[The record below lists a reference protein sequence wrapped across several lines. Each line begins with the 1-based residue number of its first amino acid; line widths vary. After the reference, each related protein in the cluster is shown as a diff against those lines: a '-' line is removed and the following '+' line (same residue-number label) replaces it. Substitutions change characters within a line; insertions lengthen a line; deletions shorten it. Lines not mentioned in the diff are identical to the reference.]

1 MKSHVKILLLASIA
15 LFISETAFSQSFLD
29 RVKQKAKDKIENR
42 LDEKVDNEID
52 KGLDKVENSID
63 SLGNTKSGA
72 DEEISREAAMQNRM
86 NSMLKG
92 MGMSGDPVPIENNY
106 SFNKL
111 VQMHIEMYDSEE
123 NKTSNGD
130 FITHLSR
137 DNGSMAYEVISK
149 DYGDND
155 QGLFIIDSKNKAMIL
170 LNNKGDEKTG
180 VVYGLGTF
188 FEDIEN
194 IESDDQHSGEDIY
207 DVEFQHPDIKK
218 TGKTKSIAG
227 YKCQQY
233 LYNTDDVDSEFWITD
248 ELKTSDR
255 DFFSTLFKTSAM
267 TYGMGYGY
275 VMESTS
281 KDKATGNTSKMQVT
295 KVDNNASSTFNLSN
309 YQITNLGTFQMP
321 SQTED

>member
-1 MKSHVKILLLASIA
+1 MKSHIKILLLISVT
-15 LFISETAFSQSFLD
+15 LFISEMASSQSLLD
-29 RVKQKAKDKIENR
+29 RVKQKAKDKIEKR
-42 LDEKVDNEID
+42 MDDKIDQKID
-52 KGLDKVENSID
+52 KSLDKVENALD
-63 SLGNTKSGA
+63 SLSSSKPGTNDGK
-72 DEEISREAAMQNRM
+72 SREAAKQNRM

-92 MGMSGDPVPIENNY
+92 MGMSGDPVPVENSY

-123 NKTSNGD
+123 NKTSNSE
-130 FITHLSR
+130 FITRLNP
-137 DNGSMAYEVISK
+137 DKGSLAYEVVS
-149 DYGDND
+149 DDRNNND
-155 QGLFIIDSKNKAMIL
+155 QGLFIIDTKNKAMIL
-170 LNNKGDEKTG
+170 LSDKDGEKTG
-180 VVYGLGTF
+180 VVYGMGTF
-188 FEDIEN
+188 FEDIKDDDSQTDEDTEN
-194 IESDDQHSGEDIY
+194 ME
-207 DVEFQHPDIKK
+207 VQHPEIKN
-218 TGKTKSIAG
+218 TGKTKNIAG

-295 KVDNNASSTFNLSN
+295 KVDNNASSTFNLSS

-321 SQTED
+321 DGNK